1 MIVTVKLG
9 NVNYKTIAIELPQK
23 YIETDQDYLNI
34 INELVRKKVWENF
47 SNYERVQH
55 QNNFENFQAP
65 PIVMMY
71 SRNRDSYT
79 D

>member
-34 INELVRKKVWENF
+34 INELVRKKVWEEF

-55 QNNFENFQAP
+55 QNNFENFKAP

>member
-9 NVNYKTIAIELPQK
+9 NVNYKTISIELPQK

-34 INELVRKKVWENF
+34 INELVRKKVWEEF

-55 QNNFENFQAP
+55 QNNFENFKAP